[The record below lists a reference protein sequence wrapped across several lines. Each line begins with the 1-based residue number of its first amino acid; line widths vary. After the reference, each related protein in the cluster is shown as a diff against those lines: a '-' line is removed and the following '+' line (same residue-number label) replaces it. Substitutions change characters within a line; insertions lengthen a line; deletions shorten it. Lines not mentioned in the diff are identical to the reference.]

1 MLLLFTL
8 DGKRW
13 FLLDSKKL
21 ITLSLKAN
29 QKKIFNFKTTM
40 NGSKVKKE
48 DVAPSNNFFELLAKV
63 KQLIKNRV

>member
-29 QKKIFNFKTTM
+29 QKKICNFKTTM

-48 DVAPSNNFFELLAKV
+48 DVAPSNNFELFAKV